1 MRGIPREGHPDAWNF
16 LPVCSRPIRTAP
28 VPGSW
33 RPTRT
38 NRIAASSR
46 SGRIVPDASDDE
58 MDGIKE
64 AQPNVVTEEDPE
76 ETAFWESRPVL
87 EHIFLWSR
95 ARLASPWAVLGEVM
109 AEAVCHTP
117 PGFQLPPTTG
127 GEGTLNMLIAIVGKS
142 GSGKNAATTA
152 RRLPWEGVWDYRLLV
167 PRVPIG

>member
-1 MRGIPREGHPDAWNF
+1 MRGIPREGAPDHAPNF
-16 LPVCSRPIRTAP
+16 LPRVPTPDPDAS

-33 RPTRT
+33 RQTRT
-38 NRIAASSR
+38 KWIAGSSPP
-46 SGRIVPDASDDE
+46 GRIVLDASDDE

-117 PGFQLPPTTG
+117 PGFPLPPTTG
-127 GEGTLNMLIAIVGKS
+127 GEGHALIC
-142 GSGKNAATTA
+142 
-152 RRLPWEGVWDYRLLV
+152 
-167 PRVPIG
+167 